1 MDGFERWWQQIF
13 VLVLIS
19 SEKGRQSERQIR
31 PSNSSNAF
39 FKPVFSNATASHA
52 QFMDL
57 AVCAVAPG
65 CCLGKLMLSCLPAG
79 TMVVQVAAT
88 DADDPTYGNSARVV
102 YSIIHGQPYFSV
114 EPKTGWYQVALHLH
128 RNVPLVR
135 SLFFF
140 SSRQDINLS
149 LSKTLHCDSWDN
161 LSQRAE
167 WILANTRQRTL
178 VAAQNPLDF
187 ISPPLIYIENDLK
200 MYRLEIKWTK
210 VPLYWD

>member
-1 MDGFERWWQQIF
+1 MDGFERGWQQIF

-140 SSRQDINLS
+140 LPDETLICRSLKRYTAIAETIWARGLNGFLQTRGRERLS
-149 LSKTLHCDSWDN
+149 QHKTL
-161 LSQRAE
+161 L
-167 WILANTRQRTL
+167 
-178 VAAQNPLDF
+178 
-187 ISPPLIYIENDLK
+187 ISFHPP
-200 MYRLEIKWTK
+200 
-210 VPLYWD
+210 

>member
-1 MDGFERWWQQIF
+1 MRDIWATKHVPACP
-13 VLVLIS
+13 VLFSHARSFFIS
-19 SEKGRQSERQIR
+19 SLQVDCHSHLLKKNFKLDRRQIR

-39 FKPVFSNATASHA
+39 FKPVFSNPAASHA

-57 AVCAVAPG
+57 AVCVVAPG

-140 SSRQDINLS
+140 LPD
-149 LSKTLHCDSWDN
+149 KTLICRSLKRYTVIAETIWARGLN
-161 LSQRAE
+161 GFLQTRGKERLSQHK
-167 WILANTRQRTL
+167 TL
-178 VAAQNPLDF
+178 LNSF
-187 ISPPLIYIENDLK
+187 HPP
-200 MYRLEIKWTK
+200 
-210 VPLYWD
+210 